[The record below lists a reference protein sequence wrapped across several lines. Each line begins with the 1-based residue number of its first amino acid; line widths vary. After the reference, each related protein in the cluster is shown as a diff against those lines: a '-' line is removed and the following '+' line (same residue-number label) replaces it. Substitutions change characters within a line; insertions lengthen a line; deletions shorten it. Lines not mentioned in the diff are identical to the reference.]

1 MAAIDK
7 SYTELQQNRKIV
19 ISKCKSTSFPL
30 HSKPYGGGEWWIECN
45 DELWVYNEYTTIWT
59 SVHNS
64 YPYNTSVAHVTSIK
78 ALVRH
83 LRKQYLPKMSDSI
96 LVGNYSLYFKIVG
109 YNLNQERKLFS
120 ELTGL
125 PDIELEI
132 DQEFGTSCYGTYT
145 LQESPTL
152 DTIEGIVGNIKQGLD
167 KSTKAKN
174 PKRVTFTYSIILQ
187 YLMLKG
193 MLPHKVLFQIEY

>member
-1 MAAIDK
+1 MTTREEVEFLFRQIHHALDWGILSMNNEVDRVL
-7 SYTELQQNRKIV
+7 TELK
-19 ISKCKSTSFPL
+19 SKM
-30 HSKPYGGGEWWIECN
+30 
-45 DELWVYNEYTTIWT
+45 D
-59 SVHNS
+59 
-64 YPYNTSVAHVTSIK
+64 A
-78 ALVRH
+78 
-83 LRKQYLPKMSDSI
+83 LPKMSDSI

>member
-1 MAAIDK
+1 MTTREEVEFLFRQIHHALDWGILSMNNEVDRVL
-7 SYTELQQNRKIV
+7 TELK
-19 ISKCKSTSFPL
+19 SKM
-30 HSKPYGGGEWWIECN
+30 
-45 DELWVYNEYTTIWT
+45 D
-59 SVHNS
+59 
-64 YPYNTSVAHVTSIK
+64 A
-78 ALVRH
+78 
-83 LRKQYLPKMSDSI
+83 LPKMSDSI

-152 DTIEGIVGNIKQGLD
+152 DTIEGIVDNIKQGLD

-174 PKRVTFTYSIILQ
+174 SKRVAFTYSIILQ

>member
-1 MAAIDK
+1 MTTREEVEFLFRQIHHALDWGILPMNNEVDSVLLKIIDK
-7 SYTELQQNRKIV
+7 ARNLPTMSEV
-19 ISKCKSTSFPL
+19 AL
-30 HSKPYGGGEWWIECN
+30 HGY
-45 DELWVYNEYTTIWT
+45 YN
-59 SVHNS
+59 
-64 YPYNTSVAHVTSIK
+64 
-78 ALVRH
+78 
-83 LRKQYLPKMSDSI
+83 
-96 LVGNYSLYFKIVG
+96 LYFELSG
-109 YNLNQERKLFS
+109 YNLEKECKLFS

-125 PDIELEI
+125 PNVELEI

-152 DTIEGIVGNIKQGLD
+152 DTIESIVGDIKRGLD